1 MARNTSDVRKPVFH
15 APIRFDWTDER
26 LQSLD
31 QDQLL
36 TLLDN
41 LDYQR
46 GIGRISAEEAGAVEL
61 RIAVFLSAASRTRRR
76 KKLAQAA
83 ARAAG

>member
-1 MARNTSDVRKPVFH
+1 MARNSSDARKPVFH

-26 LQSLD
+26 LQTLD

-36 TLLDN
+36 TLLQN

-46 GIGRISAEEAGAVEL
+46 SIGRMSGDDAGAIEA
-61 RIAVFLSAASRTRRR
+61 RIGAFLTAPSRTKRR
-76 KKLAQAA
+76 KKVALAA

>member
-1 MARNTSDVRKPVFH
+1 MARNTGDARKPVFH

-31 QDQLL
+31 QEQLL

-41 LDYQR
+41 LDHQR
-46 GIGRISAEEAGAVEL
+46 GIGRISADEAGAVEL
-61 RIAVFLSAASRTRRR
+61 RIAAFLTGASRTKRR

-83 ARAAG
+83 ARAAA